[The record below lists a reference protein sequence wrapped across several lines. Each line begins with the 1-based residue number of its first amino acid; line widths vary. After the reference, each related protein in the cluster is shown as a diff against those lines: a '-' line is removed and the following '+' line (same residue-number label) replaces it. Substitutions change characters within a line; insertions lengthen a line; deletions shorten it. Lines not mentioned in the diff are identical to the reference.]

1 MFVHNPIRDGIS
13 VPQGSADTHRNLG
26 RQRKR
31 DSRPVRRRQH
41 QPTWRLGLA
50 NRLGRQT
57 DLTLSGHTPPYS
69 QNRIGITRVVDRT
82 LVIPGKGKYVDSR
95 VGGNAQRRRERENV
109 YHHCHIDAGSNRFG
123 AAQPPVESKSVIELA
138 MLRIHRTSISETNQ
152 LVRHAQVIVLVQCSH
167 GNGIVGG
174 AHRGDIVQQ

>member
-1 MFVHNPIRDGIS
+1 MFVHNPISDGGS
-13 VPQGSADTHRNLG
+13 VPQRSADTHRNL
-26 RQRKR
+26 RCQRKR

-41 QPTWRLGLA
+41 QPTRHLGFA

-57 DLTLSGHTPPYS
+57 DLTLSGHTSPYS

-95 VGGNAQRRRERENV
+95 VGGDAQRGREREDV
-109 YHHCHIDAGSNRFG
+109 DHDGYIDARRDRLG